1 MQTIWKFILTFIVI
15 SISAWLMVHELGF
28 KLGNENYW
36 DHHGLFFL
44 IFISLF
50 PRLTLIFSSVPF
62 GGILWWLGWLFIPR
76 ILVAILAT
84 IFYWN
89 QNPFLVVC
97 SWLIALSGESGEKY
111 YVTHYSSRSRER
123 PMKRVN

>member
-1 MQTIWKFILTFIVI
+1 MRTVWKFLFSFLII
-15 SISAWLMVHELGF
+15 SIIASMLAQNFGF
-28 KLGNENYW
+28 KFGTENFW
-36 DHHGLFFL
+36 DHHGLVFL

-50 PRLTLIFSSVPF
+50 PRLTLILSSVPF
-62 GGILWWLGWLFIPR
+62 GGLVWWLGWLFIPR
-76 ILVAILAT
+76 ILVAGLAT

-97 SWLIALSGESGEKY
+97 AWLIALSGESGEKY
-111 YVTHYSSRSRER
+111 YVRQYSVRTRER